1 MDDLTPD
8 ELAELAQL
16 EAEYGNSP
24 QSSNMAAPAVPTIE
38 SNRELVQEVLPNGE
52 KITINQPKNEI
63 SQTQAMVT
71 SLLEGAS
78 GKFAGEVA
86 GGIGAAVE
94 IAVEEDHSFADWS
107 ALYHKNKDI
116 FDTMRKDGESAY
128 PWSTGLAE
136 AAGGV
141 GFASL
146 LGAGGVA
153 VNTVKGAATAGGI
166 AGFGA
171 GDIRDPNDLAMS
183 TATGAALGGISQ
195 KILNKF
201 LPSKAANAAKITD
214 EVASKSLE
222 TEQSHIILNALG
234 INSKG
239 DGRQITAVA
248 KKAVREL
255 GKRKQDINDWATS
268 IAKTADGEFT
278 FQPGDSFLDVKG
290 RMSNQKEFWGNA
302 ISEVVGEAD
311 SIVTKNGFPGLSADK
326 FFGHLDLVR
335 DSLMAN
341 GLTDNQLVLFE
352 KLKKP
357 YINATHLS
365 FSDAQNLNRSL
376 SDLLGDFGK
385 NFKGIS
391 DVAWKAKDAI
401 RTQLLEGMQALDP
414 SIADA
419 YKLSSKKWGD
429 FHLAD
434 KLLAE
439 PAQAASLEALNG
451 VQNMVLSA
459 GKRFSQAAML
469 GSKVGVVSSVADGLR
484 AALGGN
490 VAGIA
495 GKRLQSIGKVM
506 NALESGPGVYQ
517 DIASRLLSAA
527 SREPELFA
535 HELGYAESV
544 IDLSQNPIQRN
555 MQDVVVKLPQA
566 LNIIRDKSPQ
576 LYSDLLRNIQSN
588 NVTGVGEIISNLSK
602 TPEGSRFIAPGIGFE
617 GRVVT
622 SADYENVKSQITNSP
637 QNNRVKARQLMD
649 LDRDGMIPQ
658 FENPREFMKQT
669 IAARRKNNQKVADF

>member
-1 MDDLTPD
+1 MDEQLTPD

-16 EAEYGNSP
+16 ESKYGDGSVEAQP
-24 QSSNMAAPAVPTIE
+24 SVAAPLEP
-38 SNRELVQEVLPNGE
+38 NREIVQEVLPSGE
-52 KITINQPKNEI
+52 KITVNQPKNEI
-63 SQTQAMVT
+63 SQTQSIVT
-71 SLLEGAS
+71 SLLDGAS
-78 GKFAGEVA
+78 GKLAGEVA
-86 GGIGAAVE
+86 GGVGGFIDILVE
-94 IAVEEDHSFADWS
+94 DDNSLADWS

-116 FDTMRKDGESAY
+116 FDTMRRDGESAY

-153 VNTVKGAATAGGI
+153 VNTVKGATVAGGI

-171 GDIRDPNDLAMS
+171 GDVRDPNDLAMS
-183 TATGAALGGISQ
+183 TVTGAALGGISQ

-201 LPSKAANAAKITD
+201 LPSKAANAAKLKD

-222 TEQSHIILNALG
+222 TKQSHIILGALG

-239 DGRQITAVA
+239 DGRQITTMA
-248 KKAVREL
+248 KRAVREL

-268 IAKTADGEFT
+268 VAKTSDGAFT
-278 FQPGDSFLDVKG
+278 FQPGDSFLDVKV
-290 RMSNQKEFWGNA
+290 RMGSQKEFWGNA
-302 ISEVVGEAD
+302 ISEVIGEAD
-311 SIVTKNGFPGLSADK
+311 SMTMREGFPGLPADK

-341 GLTDNQLVLFE
+341 GLTDTQLVLFE

-401 RTQLLEGMQALDP
+401 RTQILEGMQGLDP

-429 FHLAD
+429 FHLAE

-439 PAQAASLEALNG
+439 PAQAASLEALNT
-451 VQNMVLSA
+451 VQNFILSA
-459 GKRFSQAAML
+459 SKRFAN
-469 GSKVGVVSSVADGLR
+469 SVAYGNQSGMIPTVVDGLR
-484 AALGGN
+484 AAFGGN

-495 GKRLQSIGKVM
+495 GKRLQSIGKIV
-506 NALESGPGVYQ
+506 NALETGPGMYQ
-517 DIASRLLSAA
+517 DLASRILSAA
-527 SREPELFA
+527 SRDSEMFA

-544 IDLSQNPIQRN
+544 IDLTQNPIQRN
-555 MQDVVVKLPQA
+555 MQDLTQKLPQA

-576 LYSDLLRNIQSN
+576 TYADLLRNMQSN
-588 NVTGVGEIISNLSK
+588 NVAGVGEIVSNLSK
-602 TPEGSRFIAPGIGFE
+602 TPEGSRFVAPGIGFE
-617 GRVVT
+617 GRT
-622 SADYENVKSQITNSP
+622 FTLSDYQNVKSQITNSP
-637 QNNRVKARQLMD
+637 QNNRVKARQLME
-649 LDRDGMIPQ
+649 LDSSGMIPQ

-669 IAARRKNNQKVADF
+669 IAARRKNNQKVVDY